1 MPNVEFEMDHS
12 TYTIYYKT
20 ARAIEEGEELS
31 ISKGVRKAESEATT
45 AVAEVEDA
53 GPGIDKVKERL
64 RIEWYN
70 EIVPFEELSWT
81 QVTTKV
87 ALEDQVLTTCE
98 CVPFRPPARC

>member
-1 MPNVEFEMDHS
+1 MDHS

-31 ISKGVRKAESEATT
+31 IRKDVRKAESEGTT
-45 AVAEVEDA
+45 AVAEAEDA
-53 GPGIDKVKERL
+53 GPEIDRVKERL
-64 RIEWYN
+64 RIEWDN

-98 CVPFRPPARC
+98 SVPAKLPARC